1 MSIPP
6 VRVFFLL
13 GIILAMLCKLCW
25 QLSSYAWD
33 LLLGMGLW
41 TYISC
46 SFITQMTK
54 GPCNK
59 TTFNTI
65 RVLKDVEKRNRRGQV
80 ESHHCDD
87 RIRFYT
93 VWSENPMPNRMHP
106 KMPGTNERAVFVH
119 FQTLHVWVYL
129 PI

>member
-1 MSIPP
+1 
-6 VRVFFLL
+6 
-13 GIILAMLCKLCW
+13 
-25 QLSSYAWD
+25 
-33 LLLGMGLW
+33 
-41 TYISC
+41 
-46 SFITQMTK
+46 MTK

-59 TTFNTI
+59 TTFNKT

-87 RIRFYT
+87 RIRFYI

-106 KMPGTNERAVFVH
+106 KMPGTNEPALFVH

>member
-1 MSIPP
+1 MHRIFCLTLDIFGLIFP
-6 VRVFFLL
+6 VPLTLNDKRTLQQNNIFH
-13 GIILAMLCKLCW
+13 
-25 QLSSYAWD
+25 
-33 LLLGMGLW
+33 
-41 TYISC
+41 
-46 SFITQMTK
+46 
-54 GPCNK
+54 K
-59 TTFNTI
+59 T

-87 RIRFYT
+87 RIRFYI

-106 KMPGTNERAVFVH
+106 KMHGTNERAVFVH